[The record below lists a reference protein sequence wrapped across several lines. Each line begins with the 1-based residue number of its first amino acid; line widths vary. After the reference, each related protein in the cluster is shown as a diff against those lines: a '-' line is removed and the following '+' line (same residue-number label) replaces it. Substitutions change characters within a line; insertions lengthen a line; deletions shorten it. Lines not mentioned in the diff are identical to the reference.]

1 MLKVISNIFQ
11 QYTIRTSYIWLWV
24 VYVLPLSKA
33 INVVIVV
40 PVGVIRLVRSH
51 MFLTDRLYGVS
62 HIPRQY
68 FSGMAKSL
76 SRRIVYLIHS
86 TFTHDTPIGVYSYM
100 DILRISDYNS
110 GIEVT
115 ESFKYPLDIISEKR
129 KNND

>member
-1 MLKVISNIFQ
+1 MSLI
-11 QYTIRTSYIWLWV
+11 
-24 VYVLPLSKA
+24 
-33 INVVIVV
+33 
-40 PVGVIRLVRSH
+40 
-51 MFLTDRLYGVS
+51 DRHYGVS

-68 FSGMAKSL
+68 VIGMAKSL
-76 SRRIVYLIHS
+76 IRRMFFLLHS
-86 TFTHDTPIGVYSYM
+86 TFKYDTPMGVYSYM